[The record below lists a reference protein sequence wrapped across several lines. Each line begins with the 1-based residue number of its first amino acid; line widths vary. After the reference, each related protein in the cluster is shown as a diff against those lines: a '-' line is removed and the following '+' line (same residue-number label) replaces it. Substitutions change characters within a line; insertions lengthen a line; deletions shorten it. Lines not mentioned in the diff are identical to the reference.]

1 MKIEEVS
8 EDTMTIIFDN
18 TVSEENSKKLI
29 SLLESLRAM
38 QLEGIIDY
46 SVSYT
51 KLMIYYDP
59 MIIGSSDV
67 EEAIRKINAEELQT
81 PLNKKKI
88 IEIPVCYD
96 DKFGLDLNR
105 YYEEGLTIEQIQTLH
120 TEREYYVYMIGFL
133 PGFPYLNG
141 VNDKLKMPRK
151 ETPRTRIPKGSV
163 GIAGSQ
169 TGFYPTS
176 SPGGWNIIGRTPI
189 NIDIE
194 NDGLN
199 VPYRAGDYIK
209 FKPINRTTFDEI
221 EKQINQG
228 TFNLNIEERGV

>member
-29 SLLESLRAM
+29 SLLESLRAI
-38 QLEGIIDY
+38 QLEGVTDY

-59 MIIGSSDV
+59 MIIGLSDI

-96 DKFGLDLNR
+96 DEFGLDLNR
-105 YYEEGLTIEQIQTLH
+105 YYEAGLTIEQIQTLH

-189 NIDIE
+189 NIGIE

-221 EKQINQG
+221 EKQVNQG

>member
-8 EDTMTIIFDN
+8 EDTMSITFDN
-18 TVSEENSKKLI
+18 AVSEENCKKLI
-29 SLLESLRAM
+29 TFLESLR
-38 QLEGIIDY
+38 QLKLEGIIDY
-46 SVSYT
+46 SVSYK

-59 MIIGSSDV
+59 MIIESSDI
-67 EEAIRKINAEELQT
+67 EEAIRKINADEYQT
-81 PLNKKKI
+81 PLKKKRI
-88 IEIPVCYD
+88 IEVPVCYD
-96 DKFGLDLNR
+96 DEFGLDLNR

-176 SPGGWNIIGRTPI
+176 SPGGWNIIGRTPL
-189 NIDIE
+189 NIGIE
-194 NDGLN
+194 DNTLN

-209 FKPINRTTFDEI
+209 FKPINSATFDEI
-221 EKQINQG
+221 DKQVNQG
-228 TFNLNIEERGV
+228 TFNINIEERGV

>member
-29 SLLESLRAM
+29 SLLESLRAI
-38 QLEGIIDY
+38 QLEGITDY

-59 MIIGSSDV
+59 MIIESSDI
-67 EEAIRKINAEELQT
+67 EEAIRKINADEYQT
-81 PLNKKKI
+81 PLKKKRI

-96 DKFGLDLNR
+96 DEFGLDLNR

-176 SPGGWNIIGRTPI
+176 SPGGWNIIGRTPL
-189 NIDIE
+189 NIGIE
-194 NDGLN
+194 DNTLN

-209 FKPINRTTFDEI
+209 FKPINSATFDEI
-221 EKQINQG
+221 EKQVNQG
-228 TFNLNIEERGV
+228 TFNINIEERGV

>member
-29 SLLESLRAM
+29 SLLESLRAI
-38 QLEGIIDY
+38 QLEGVTDY

-59 MIIGSSDV
+59 MIIGLSDI

-96 DKFGLDLNR
+96 DEFGLDLNR

-189 NIDIE
+189 NIGIE

-228 TFNLNIEERGV
+228 TFNLYIEERGV